1 MGVDLLSNLE
11 TMEAID
17 IKTVDKASLVDL
29 NSVVID
35 ESKSVSE
42 RVESFLQQIRN
53 PYCFRIGVV
62 AVKVNYKSDGPTFQ
76 KSFEELLRSV

>member
-1 MGVDLLSNLE
+1 MGIDFLSNLE
-11 TMEAID
+11 TMKTID
-17 IKTVDKASLVDL
+17 IKTVDKTSLVDL

-42 RVESFLQQIRN
+42 RVESFLQQICN
-53 PYCFRIGVV
+53 PYCFRIGNV

>member
-1 MGVDLLSNLE
+1 MGVDFLSNLE
-11 TMEAID
+11 TMKMID

-53 PYCFRIGVV
+53 PYCFRIGNV

-76 KSFEELLRSV
+76 KSFEEMLRTV

>member
-1 MGVDLLSNLE
+1 MGIDFLSNLE
-11 TMEAID
+11 TMKMID

-53 PYCFRIGVV
+53 PYCFRIGNV

-76 KSFEELLRSV
+76 KSFEEMLRTV

>member
-1 MGVDLLSNLE
+1 MGVDFLSNLE
-11 TMEAID
+11 TMKTID
-17 IKTVDKASLVDL
+17 IKTVDKTSLVDL

-53 PYCFRIGVV
+53 PYCFRIGNI